1 MSRRI
6 WALVGLILLSALPAS
21 LAWQGAFAGPASA
34 ANATVANKYLSC
46 SYPKGTPGKY
56 IPNARSWQE
65 QGFTQ
70 EIRGIDIS
78 VWQHPNGKPIDFARL
93 KSDFDISFVII
104 KSSDGGMRGND
115 NAKKWFPID
124 SAAAKAQGLIVGGYH
139 YALPGNMDPNTIT
152 DAKLQAKR
160 AVAQANGAAIGDLPL
175 TLDIEELPCGWT
187 ITRLATWT
195 SAFLEEAQRI
205 TGRTPIVYANG
216 NFIARLEDA
225 GASDLA
231 RYPLWLAKWGPELGT
246 DPSENRIWKNNWTIW
261 QFTADGEIDAVTSNS
276 TDLNVFN
283 GTREEFQSFI
293 NQ

>member
-6 WALVGLILLSALPAS
+6 WLLVGLILMSALPAS
-21 LAWQGAFAGPASA
+21 LAWQASPASA
-34 ANATVANKYLSC
+34 ANASVANKYLSC
-46 SYPKGTPGKY
+46 TYPKSTPGKY

-65 QGFTQ
+65 QGFTN

-78 VWQHPNGKPIDFARL
+78 VWQHPNGQPIDFARL

-104 KSSDGGMRGND
+104 KSSDGGLRGNE

-152 DAKLQAKR
+152 DAKLQARR
-160 AVAQANGAAIGDLPL
+160 AVEQANGAAIGDLPL

-187 ITRLATWT
+187 ITRLAKWT
-195 SAFLEEAQRI
+195 RAFLEEAERI
-205 TGRTPIVYANG
+205 TGRTPIIYANG
-216 NFIARLEDA
+216 SFIARLEDA

-231 RYPLWLAKWGPELGT
+231 RYPLWLAKWGPKLGT
-246 DPSENRIWKNNWTIW
+246 DPRENRIWNNNWTIW
-261 QFTADGEIDAVTSNS
+261 QFTADGQIDAVPSNS
-276 TDLNVFN
+276 TDLNIFN
-283 GTREEFQSFI
+283 GTKEEFQSFI

>member
-6 WALVGLILLSALPAS
+6 WLLVGLILLSALPAS

-46 SYPKGTPGKY
+46 SYPKGAPGKY

-160 AVAQANGAAIGDLPL
+160 AVAQVNGAPMGDLPL

-205 TGRTPIVYANG
+205 SGRTPIVYANG
-216 NFIARLEDA
+216 SFIARLEDA

-231 RYPLWLAKWGPELGT
+231 RYPLWLAKWGPKLGT

-261 QFTADGEIDAVTSNS
+261 QFTADGDIDAIPSNT

-283 GTREEFQSFI
+283 GTQEEFQSFI

>member
-6 WALVGLILLSALPAS
+6 WLLVGLILMSALPTS
-21 LAWQGAFAGPASA
+21 LAWQAGPASA

-78 VWQHPNGKPIDFARL
+78 VWQHPNGQPIDFASL
-93 KSDFDISFVII
+93 KSNFDISFVII
-104 KSSDGGMRGND
+104 KSSDGGLRGND

-124 SAAAKAQGLIVGGYH
+124 SAAAKAQGLIIGGYH
-139 YALPGNMDPNTIT
+139 YALPGNLNPNTIT
-152 DAKLQAKR
+152 DAKLQAQR
-160 AVAQANGAAIGDLPL
+160 AVAQADGAAIGDLPL

-205 TGRTPIVYANG
+205 TGRTPIIYANG
-216 NFIARLEDA
+216 SFIARLEDA

-231 RYPLWLAKWGPELGT
+231 RYPLWLAKWGPKLGT
-246 DPSENRIWKNNWTIW
+246 EPRENRIWKNNWTIW
-261 QFTADGEIDAVTSNS
+261 QFTADGQIDAVPSNS

-283 GTREEFQSFI
+283 GTKEEFQSFI

>member
-6 WALVGLILLSALPAS
+6 WLLVGLILLSALPAS

-160 AVAQANGAAIGDLPL
+160 AVAASKWRSNRRAAFDSGY
-175 TLDIEELPCGWT
+175 
-187 ITRLATWT
+187 RRA
-195 SAFLEEAQRI
+195 A
-205 TGRTPIVYANG
+205 
-216 NFIARLEDA
+216 
-225 GASDLA
+225 
-231 RYPLWLAKWGPELGT
+231 LWLDHNQTCYLDKCLPGRGA
-246 DPSENRIWKNNWTIW
+246 ENYGSHANNLCKW
-261 QFTADGEIDAVTSNS
+261 QFHCATRRCRRNGFGALSVVVSQVGSKAWNRPKRESN
-276 TDLNVFN
+276 L
-283 GTREEFQSFI
+283 EK
-293 NQ
+293 

>member
-6 WALVGLILLSALPAS
+6 WLLVGLILMSALPAS
-21 LAWQGAFAGPASA
+21 LAWQAAFAGPASA
-34 ANATVANKYLSC
+34 ANASVANKYLSC
-46 SYPKGTPGKY
+46 SYPKGAPGKY

-231 RYPLWLAKWGPELGT
+231 RYPLWLAKWGPKLGT

-261 QFTADGEIDAVTSNS
+261 QFTADGKIDAVPSNT

-283 GTREEFQSFI
+283 GTQEEFQSFI

>member
-6 WALVGLILLSALPAS
+6 LLLVGLILMSALPAS
-21 LAWQGAFAGPASA
+21 LAWQASPASA
-34 ANATVANKYLSC
+34 ANASVANKYLSC
-46 SYPKGTPGKY
+46 TYPKSTPGKY

-65 QGFTQ
+65 QGFTK

-78 VWQHPNGKPIDFARL
+78 VWQHPNGQSIDFARL

-104 KSSDGGMRGND
+104 KSSDGGLRGNE

-152 DAKLQAKR
+152 DAKLQARR
-160 AVAQANGAAIGDLPL
+160 AVEQANGAAIGDLPL

-187 ITRLATWT
+187 ITRLAKWT
-195 SAFLEEAQRI
+195 SAFLEEAERI
-205 TGRTPIVYANG
+205 TGRTPIIYANG
-216 NFIARLEDA
+216 SFIARLEDA

-231 RYPLWLAKWGPELGT
+231 RYPLWLAKWGPKLGT
-246 DPSENRIWKNNWTIW
+246 DPRENRIWNNNWTIW
-261 QFTADGEIDAVTSNS
+261 QFTADGQIDAVPSNS
-276 TDLNVFN
+276 TDLNIFN
-283 GTREEFQSFI
+283 GTKEEFQSFI

>member
-6 WALVGLILLSALPAS
+6 WLLVGLILMSALPAS

-34 ANATVANKYLSC
+34 ANATVVNKYLSC

-160 AVAQANGAAIGDLPL
+160 AVEQVNGAPIGDLPL

-205 TGRTPIVYANG
+205 SGRTPIVYANG
-216 NFIARLEDA
+216 SFIARLEDA

-231 RYPLWLAKWGPELGT
+231 RYPLWLAKWGPKLGT

-261 QFTADGEIDAVTSNS
+261 QFTADGDIDAVPSNT

-283 GTREEFQSFI
+283 GTQEEFQSFI

>member
-1 MSRRI
+1 M
-6 WALVGLILLSALPAS
+6 V
-21 LAWQGAFAGPASA
+21 
-34 ANATVANKYLSC
+34 
-46 SYPKGTPGKY
+46 
-56 IPNARSWQE
+56 
-65 QGFTQ
+65 
-70 EIRGIDIS
+70 
-78 VWQHPNGKPIDFARL
+78 KPIDFARL

-160 AVAQANGAAIGDLPL
+160 AVAQANGAPIGDLPL

-216 NFIARLEDA
+216 SFIARLEDA

-231 RYPLWLAKWGPELGT
+231 RYPLWLAKWGPKLGT

-261 QFTADGEIDAVTSNS
+261 QFTADGEIDAVPSNS

-283 GTREEFQSFI
+283 GTQEEFQSFI